1 MFIHWFGAAAPHN
14 MNYKHHTH
22 TQCPWYFSISVSS
35 DPFVQKCT
43 ESSEVYFWLTSTLK
57 SVRHCRWNT
66 HTHTHPRLGNTFVI
80 KPSPDDAKWHAALSV
95 SQSSDNKQKP
105 HSWLTVDNLQDQAYF
120 FVMKIISP
128 LLTVHCPELSFKTCF
143 HNSKAPALPS
153 FWQKHYNKKKAI
165 RECNLWKKRKIMTV
179 KSQQYTKASSF
190 VGLKITAWSL
200 KEQCQQVL
208 HHKSWNSA
216 SQENGNR

>member
-1 MFIHWFGAAAPHN
+1 MQNDMLPSLFPRALTTTRNLTPDSLWTA
-14 MNYKHHTH
+14 YK
-22 TQCPWYFSISVSS
+22 
-35 DPFVQKCT
+35 
-43 ESSEVYFWLTSTLK
+43 
-57 SVRHCRWNT
+57 
-66 HTHTHPRLGNTFVI
+66 I
-80 KPSPDDAKWHAALSV
+80 KRI
-95 SQSSDNKQKP
+95 
-105 HSWLTVDNLQDQAYF
+105 F

-143 HNSKAPALPS
+143 HSSKAPALPS